1 MKNRKGSPFSIFDSI
16 RGTNLRRVWER
27 SCLGIKREDLK
38 HRPRSRLSLLRWLA
52 KHNKIQVLRSPDP
65 WPACYSSLHDPCIG
79 RTKSQTWGKPGQTGQ
94 YLEFCKAQ
102 TIEAWCT
109 RVLVLLYMV
118 FFSFFLVEPALH
130 VRNGKTVETG
140 KSRITTEM
148 STLWCTSGFF
158 SWWWWIF
165 C

>member
-1 MKNRKGSPFSIFDSI
+1 MYKSVGAALYGFLFSFFF
-16 RGTNLRRVWER
+16 GL
-27 SCLGIKREDLK
+27 
-38 HRPRSRLSLLRWLA
+38 
-52 KHNKIQVLRSPDP
+52 
-65 WPACYSSLHDPCIG
+65 
-79 RTKSQTWGKPGQTGQ
+79 TW
-94 YLEFCKAQ
+94 
-102 TIEAWCT
+102 
-109 RVLVLLYMV
+109 V

-140 KSRITTEM
+140 KSRITTAM